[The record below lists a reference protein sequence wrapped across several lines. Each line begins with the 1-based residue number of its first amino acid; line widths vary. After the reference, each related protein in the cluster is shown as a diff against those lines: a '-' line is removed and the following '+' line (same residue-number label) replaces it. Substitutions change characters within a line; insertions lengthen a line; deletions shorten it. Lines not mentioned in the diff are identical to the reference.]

1 MNGMTRVYIG
11 IKACTIGSLP
21 IFWSLEF
28 VNLKSKVLLMGYNVR
43 TAELDDVERMQE
55 LSVKLSEWEE
65 EEFDSTI
72 NPDWNTSEEATEWFE
87 QRVYEGFAYVAVDE
101 EIVGYLIGAVNGSE
115 EYRDDLTVAELES
128 MYLHP
133 DYRGRGIGTELAE
146 KFQQDAEEKGADRLR
161 VEVTADNQNGRE
173 FYKALGL
180 TDYAVTMEKE
190 L

>member
-1 MNGMTRVYIG
+1 MNYSIR
-11 IKACTIGSLP
+11 K
-21 IFWSLEF
+21 
-28 VNLKSKVLLMGYNVR
+28 
-43 TAELDDVERMQE
+43 AELDDVERIQE

-72 NPDWNTSEEATEWFE
+72 NPDWNTTEEATEWFE
-87 QRVYEGFAYVAVDE
+87 QRVYEGLAYVAVDE

-115 EYRDDLTVAELES
+115 EYRDELTVAELES
-128 MYLHP
+128 MYLKP
-133 DYRGRGIGTELAE
+133 SYRGQGIGTRLAE
-146 KFQQDAEEKGADRLR
+146 QFQQDAGEQGADRLR
-161 VEVTADNQNGRE
+161 VEVTADNKNGHE